1 MVRAETAPGE
11 ERMQSSEQI
20 ERNPKYK
27 ELVRSRTRLAVT
39 LSLLML
45 AIYMGFILLVAYAP
59 KFLATPLAGGVT
71 TIGIPI
77 GIFVILSAIVLTGI
91 YVSKAN
97 SKFDSL
103 TRDIVQE
110 AKR

>member
-1 MVRAETAPGE
+1 
-11 ERMQSSEQI
+11 MQSPEEI
-20 ERNPKYK
+20 ERNPKY
-27 ELVRSRTRLAVT
+27 EALVHARTRLAIT

-59 KFLATPLAGGVT
+59 KLLATPVAGGLT

-91 YVSKAN
+91 YVARAN
-97 SKFDSL
+97 AVFDPL
-103 TRDIVQE
+103 TSDIAQE